1 MIQKTPPRR
10 SVPMAQS
17 ARVLGDIAT
26 HLLMEN
32 DRVKIWEM
40 DLAPG
45 EESAVHEHTMDY
57 ILVVIEGDRIAGV
70 PEPDSAGFYNEYVE
84 VDVQPGNQF
93 FIEKGGIETARN
105 IGKKRYLEI
114 AIELKD

>member
-1 MIQKTPPRR
+1 MT
-10 SVPMAQS
+10 QS
-17 ARVLGDIAT
+17 GRVLGDIAT
-26 HLLMEN
+26 RLLMEN

-57 ILVVIEGDRIAGV
+57 ILVLLEGDRIAGV
-70 PEPDSAGFYNEYVE
+70 PEPDSAGPYNEYIEAEVE
-84 VDVQPGNQF
+84 PGNYYY
-93 FIEKGGIETARN
+93 IEKGGIETARN
-105 IGKKRYLEI
+105 IGKKRYREI

>member
-1 MIQKTPPRR
+1 
-10 SVPMAQS
+10 MAQPG
-17 ARVLGDIAT
+17 RVLGDIAT
-26 HLLMEN
+26 RLLMEN

-57 ILVVIEGDRIAGV
+57 ILVVLEGDRIAGV
-70 PEPDSAGFYNEYVE
+70 PEPDSAGLYNQYIEADVE
-84 VDVQPGNQF
+84 PGNYF
-93 FIEKGGIETARN
+93 WIEKGGIETARN
-105 IGKKRYLEI
+105 IGKKRYREI

>member
-1 MIQKTPPRR
+1 MT
-10 SVPMAQS
+10 QS
-17 ARVLGDIAT
+17 GRVTGDIAT
-26 HLLMEN
+26 RLLMEN

-57 ILVVIEGDRIAGV
+57 ILVVLEGDRIAGV
-70 PEPDSAGFYNEYVE
+70 PEPDSAGLYNKYIE
-84 VDVQPGNQF
+84 VDVEPGNYYW
-93 FIEKGGIETARN
+93 IEKGGIETARN
-105 IGKKRYLEI
+105 IGKKRYREI

>member
-1 MIQKTPPRR
+1 MTQE
-10 SVPMAQS
+10 
-17 ARVLGDIAT
+17 RVLGGIAT
-26 HLLMEN
+26 RLLMEN

-57 ILVVIEGDRIAGV
+57 ILVLLEGDRIAGV
-70 PEPDSAGFYNEYVE
+70 PEPDSAGPYNEYIEAEVE
-84 VDVQPGNQF
+84 PGNYYY
-93 FIEKGGIETARN
+93 IEKGGIETARN
-105 IGKKRYLEI
+105 IGKKRYREI